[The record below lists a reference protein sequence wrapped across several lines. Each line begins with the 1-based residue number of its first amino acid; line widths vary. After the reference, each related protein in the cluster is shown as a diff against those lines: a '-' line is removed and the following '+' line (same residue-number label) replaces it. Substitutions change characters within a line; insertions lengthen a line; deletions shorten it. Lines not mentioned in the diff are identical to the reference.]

1 MTYSVQ
7 SYVQSTGLELVAAA
21 FFTVE
26 VGQPTGNPF
35 LRCSGFRSSL
45 AC

>member
-7 SYVQSTGLELVAAA
+7 SYVQSTGLELVAAS

-26 VGQPTGNPF
+26 VGEPTGT
-35 LRCSGFRSSL
+35 SASSCAL
-45 AC
+45 ASPLTR